1 MHAVSKLN
9 AIKKKKKKMKKD
21 IQSTNVMRS
30 TLANTIRLDN
40 TQTHTGMQ
48 ASHQIRIKK
57 WWKEALVSGY
67 GIWN

>member
-1 MHAVSKLN
+1 
-9 AIKKKKKKMKKD
+9 MKKD